1 MIQENNEYLF
11 TIDNDHISSLVLFD
25 LTEEE
30 CEDIANELD
39 YRLDSIIAS
48 IAREYR
54 RNHPN
59 ITNQCEVIALLAQQE
74 WVNDY
79 AVTTGNV
86 EFEVQDALDKYDLSE
101 LPPYAS
107 DLHDKGALDCGDAL
121 FATSVS
127 LGLVEDWDGPFAL
140 YINDEQYEWYMDDR
154 VLKEY
159 GYEPR
164 DNNE

>member
-25 LTEEE
+25 LTDEE

-54 RNHPN
+54 NNHPN
-59 ITNQCEVIALLAQQE
+59 ITNQCEVIATLVQQE

-79 AVTTGNV
+79 AAATGNV
-86 EFEVQDALDKYDLSE
+86 EFEVQDALDKFDLSE

-107 DLHDKGALDCGDAL
+107 DLHDKGALAYGDDL
-121 FATSVS
+121 FAVSAS
-127 LGLVEDWDGPFAL
+127 LGLVEDWDGPFEL
-140 YINDEQYEWYMDDR
+140 YINDEQYEWYMDER

-164 DNNE
+164 DNN